1 LSVLVDTS
9 ILISYERRGLSPQ
22 ELLERL
28 TEEAAV
34 SALTVSELLVG
45 MHRADTDV
53 QRTQRRTFVDQVL
66 EIMDV
71 LPFDLAVAETHA
83 ELWAGLAR
91 RGELI
96 GVVDG
101 LIAATALAHGFAVLT
116 MNIREFAHVPN
127 LEVRSPDW

>member
-45 MHRADTDV
+45 MHRADTND
-53 QRTQRRTFVDQVL
+53 QRAQRRTFVDQVTA
-66 EIMDV
+66 IMDV

-83 ELWAGLAR
+83 ELWAHLAR

-96 GVVDG
+96 GVIDG
-101 LIAATALAHGFAVLT
+101 LIAATALTHNLAVLT
-116 MNIREFAHVPN
+116 MNAREFARVPD
-127 LEVRSPDW
+127 LEVRTPDW